1 MQIPFLL
8 LPKADIALVINVVFN
23 FITSLAAIAGNL
35 LIIYC
40 IVRTPSLHSATNF
53 LFLGLALSDIG
64 VGFLIQPMCITT
76 LIKVYNGLPLDCTFT
91 AIYSITS
98 TFMVTVSVLTITA
111 ISVDRYLAIRFNLRY
126 QELVTERKVIYFQ
139 ITLWMGSGV
148 FTITRMAGYRIFMI
162 FAMVVI
168 TVCLSS
174 TCFAYSRIF
183 MVLRR
188 HQGQIRS
195 QIHHHTSEQEQSRI
209 SNMAELRRSIIN
221 TFYVFFAF
229 LFCFLPYFFLGI
241 FISST
246 SYWNKAVM
254 QLNLYATSLVL
265 ANSALNPVIYCCR
278 RRELRGAAKQIF
290 QTILC

>member
-8 LPKADIALVINVVFN
+8 LPEADDALVINVVFN

-35 LIIYC
+35 LIIFC

-91 AIYSITS
+91 AIYSIAS
-98 TFMVTVSVLTITA
+98 TFMVTVSALTLTA
-111 ISVDRYLAIRFNLRY
+111 ISVDRYLAIHFNLRY

-162 FAMVVI
+162 FALVII

-183 MVLRR
+183 MVLRG
-188 HQGQIRS
+188 HQAQIRS
-195 QIHHHTSEQEQSRI
+195 QIHTSEQEQPGI
-209 SNMAELRRSIIN
+209 SNIAELRRSIIN

-246 SYWNKAVM
+246 SHWNKAVM
-254 QLNLYATSLVL
+254 QLNLHATSLVL

-278 RRELRGAAKQIF
+278 RSELRGAVKQIF
-290 QTILC
+290 QNILC

>member
-8 LPKADIALVINVVFN
+8 LPEADIALVINVVFN

-35 LIIYC
+35 MIIFC

-76 LIKVYNGLPLDCTFT
+76 LIKVYNGLPLDCIFI
-91 AIYSITS
+91 AIYSIAS
-98 TFMVTVSVLTITA
+98 TFMVTVSALTITA
-111 ISVDRYLAIRFNLRY
+111 ISVDRYLAIHFNLRY
-126 QELVTERKVIYFQ
+126 QELVTERKVIYFL
-139 ITLWMGSGV
+139 ITLWMGSGI

-162 FAMVVI
+162 FALVVI

-188 HQGQIRS
+188 HQAQIRS
-195 QIHHHTSEQEQSRI
+195 QIHTSEQEQQRI
-209 SNMAELRRSIIN
+209 SNIAELRRSIIN

-246 SYWNKAVM
+246 NHWNKAVM

-278 RRELRGAAKQIF
+278 RRELRGAVKQIF
-290 QTILC
+290 QNILC